1 MSCIAGYARAGRSN
15 NKHSAGCPESQS
27 EKQKKPQEKTA
38 LPIVTLNARFI
49 FPAEHLLLRSSVSI
63 TPYRNRNW
71 RLFFPWSRCI
81 ACIGMEKI
89 VFRSPE
95 MNAFYLMIPE
105 GALLVD
111 GMTAEFAR
119 MKHFL
124 ISEAQGKLAQ
134 TGRNALDGAL
144 TPEDF

>member
-1 MSCIAGYARAGRSN
+1 
-15 NKHSAGCPESQS
+15 
-27 EKQKKPQEKTA
+27 
-38 LPIVTLNARFI
+38 
-49 FPAEHLLLRSSVSI
+49 
-63 TPYRNRNW
+63 
-71 RLFFPWSRCI
+71 
-81 ACIGMEKI
+81 MEKI